1 MKKLM
6 EYPIEILLG
15 LAFFV
20 QLILDPSQP
29 GILMA
34 WFFPFYVLTYVIH
47 SMLREASGGAS
58 RLILLAA
65 YILSWALWIPFRHL
79 FSMDVPN
86 PALFV
91 SIAIALTALLI
102 GTKPLDNQ
110 PLAWHSISVVCN
122 CAKAFL
128 IGFGLIAAVFAV
140 FMTLDYLFELNL
152 SDLWYIYAIGFVSFN
167 VIPLLCCIFVG
178 NGRVRR
184 GQTSGML
191 DSVLVDWI
199 LSPALVIY
207 SVILYCY
214 IAKILIDRELPEGGV
229 AFLVSGFM
237 LVALAVMLVRHIL
250 ARPHWNW
257 FFRFFPAIAAG
268 PVVLLWVG
276 TLRRISDYGFTEPRF
291 YLLLLTVLLTA
302 FTAMLAFR
310 KTSRFWNMGHIAIV
324 AFALFTYIPG
334 ISASSHLWRDI
345 CRGEAAPESVEN
357 KSKNNTDMANVY
369 DFSLLDKNGQEVS
382 LKKYEGKVLLI
393 VNTATG
399 CGFTPQYE
407 DLEAMYHRLRDR
419 GLEILDIPCDQFGH
433 QAPGT
438 DAEISEFC
446 TLKFGADFPQ
456 FKKSEV
462 NGEGELSLYKWLKE
476 QKPKGE
482 GEYDPKLAAIMADLY
497 DKINPSPRTA
507 EDIQWNFT
515 KFLVDR
521 KGNVVARFEPT
532 YDMKLVEAAVSAQL

>member
-1 MKKLM
+1 
-6 EYPIEILLG
+6 
-15 LAFFV
+15 
-20 QLILDPSQP
+20 
-29 GILMA
+29 
-34 WFFPFYVLTYVIH
+34 
-47 SMLREASGGAS
+47 
-58 RLILLAA
+58 
-65 YILSWALWIPFRHL
+65 
-79 FSMDVPN
+79 
-86 PALFV
+86 
-91 SIAIALTALLI
+91 
-102 GTKPLDNQ
+102 
-110 PLAWHSISVVCN
+110 
-122 CAKAFL
+122 
-128 IGFGLIAAVFAV
+128 
-140 FMTLDYLFELNL
+140 
-152 SDLWYIYAIGFVSFN
+152 
-167 VIPLLCCIFVG
+167 
-178 NGRVRR
+178 
-184 GQTSGML
+184 
-191 DSVLVDWI
+191 
-199 LSPALVIY
+199 
-207 SVILYCY
+207 
-214 IAKILIDRELPEGGV
+214 
-229 AFLVSGFM
+229 
-237 LVALAVMLVRHIL
+237 
-250 ARPHWNW
+250 
-257 FFRFFPAIAAG
+257 
-268 PVVLLWVG
+268 
-276 TLRRISDYGFTEPRF
+276 
-291 YLLLLTVLLTA
+291 
-302 FTAMLAFR
+302 MLAFR

-462 NGEGELSLYKWLKE
+462 NGAGELSLYKWLKE

-482 GEYDPKLAAIMADLY
+482 GEYDPKLAAIM
-497 DKINPSPRTA
+497 
-507 EDIQWNFT
+507 DIQWNFT

>member
-1 MKKLM
+1 
-6 EYPIEILLG
+6 
-15 LAFFV
+15 
-20 QLILDPSQP
+20 
-29 GILMA
+29 
-34 WFFPFYVLTYVIH
+34 
-47 SMLREASGGAS
+47 
-58 RLILLAA
+58 
-65 YILSWALWIPFRHL
+65 
-79 FSMDVPN
+79 
-86 PALFV
+86 
-91 SIAIALTALLI
+91 
-102 GTKPLDNQ
+102 
-110 PLAWHSISVVCN
+110 
-122 CAKAFL
+122 
-128 IGFGLIAAVFAV
+128 
-140 FMTLDYLFELNL
+140 
-152 SDLWYIYAIGFVSFN
+152 
-167 VIPLLCCIFVG
+167 
-178 NGRVRR
+178 
-184 GQTSGML
+184 
-191 DSVLVDWI
+191 
-199 LSPALVIY
+199 
-207 SVILYCY
+207 
-214 IAKILIDRELPEGGV
+214 
-229 AFLVSGFM
+229 
-237 LVALAVMLVRHIL
+237 
-250 ARPHWNW
+250 
-257 FFRFFPAIAAG
+257 
-268 PVVLLWVG
+268 
-276 TLRRISDYGFTEPRF
+276 
-291 YLLLLTVLLTA
+291 
-302 FTAMLAFR
+302 
-310 KTSRFWNMGHIAIV
+310 
-324 AFALFTYIPG
+324 
-334 ISASSHLWRDI
+334 
-345 CRGEAAPESVEN
+345 
-357 KSKNNTDMANVY
+357 MANVY

-462 NGEGELSLYKWLKE
+462 NGAGELSLYKWLKE